1 MQNYRLDNEILQNS
15 AYNRVKEMVYGKAIA
30 ELGLEGWEI
39 ITQPDFAFDS
49 NAFNNKNNFEVIKTD
64 KSLA

>member
-1 MQNYRLDNEILQNS
+1 LQNL
-15 AYNRVKEMVYGKAIA
+15 AYNRVKEIVCGKAIA
-30 ELGLEGWEI
+30 KLGLEGWEI

-49 NAFNNKNNFEVIKTD
+49 DTLNNKNNFEVIKTD